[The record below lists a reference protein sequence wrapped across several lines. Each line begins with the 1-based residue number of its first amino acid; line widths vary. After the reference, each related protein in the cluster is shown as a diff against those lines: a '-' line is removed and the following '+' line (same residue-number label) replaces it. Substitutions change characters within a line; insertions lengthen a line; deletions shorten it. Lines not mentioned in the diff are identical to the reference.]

1 MDDEARRRLIER
13 LAASREAGANAWED
27 PAEKATRDVAANRW
41 GRELGRRWAIEEASY
56 EELRRL
62 GERCDRPDGLF
73 RRSEI
78 AEVEMTQGATLA
90 GRLIRQVSREPMDA
104 GQAARFWAWRQGMP
118 ASASRLLLNSRSFVV
133 GFAAGAAA
141 VWERVRQELGD

>member
-90 GRLIRQVSREPMDA
+90 GRLIRQVSRTAIEPGRA
-104 GQAARFWAWRQGMP
+104 GRFWAWRLGMP
-118 ASASRLLLNSRSFVV
+118 TAVARPLLNRISFVA
-133 GFAAGAAA
+133 GFAAGAAG
-141 VWERVRQELGD
+141 VWEQVRQELGD